1 MPKKKKKQAD
11 SLLHVVDFLFEVGI
25 LAKTP
30 RSGFYFWGNNEQSVA
45 EHINRAV
52 YVGYVLACMEKNVDT
67 GKVMKMCLLHDLA
80 ESRVSDLNWTHQKYV
95 QRNEKKAI
103 HDMTAP
109 LPFGKDMLEAIEEY
123 EERKS
128 QESILA
134 KDADSIELLLSLR
147 EEIDIGNS
155 RANTLIPPLLKRL
168 KTTSAKRLA
177 KKIMKTSSDHWW
189 FADQHDQWWI
199 NRNQKS

>member
-1 MPKKKKKQAD
+1 MAKKKSN
-11 SLLHVVDFLFEVGI
+11 SLGEVVDFLFEVGI

-52 YVGYVLACMEKNVDT
+52 YVGYVLACMEKKVDT
-67 GKVMKMCLLHDLA
+67 GKVMKMCLMHDLA
-80 ESRVSDLNWTHQKYV
+80 ETRVSDLNWTHQKYV
-95 QRNEKKAI
+95 ERHEEKAI
-103 HDMTAP
+103 HDITSP
-109 LPFGKDMLEAIEEY
+109 LPFGDDMLETIHEY
-123 EERKS
+123 EERKTP
-128 QESILA
+128 EAILA

-168 KTTSAKRLA
+168 KTKSAQKLA
-177 KKIMKTSSDHWW
+177 RKIIKTSSDHWW
-189 FADQHDQWWI
+189 FADQHDEWWV
-199 NRNQKS
+199 NRGKQ